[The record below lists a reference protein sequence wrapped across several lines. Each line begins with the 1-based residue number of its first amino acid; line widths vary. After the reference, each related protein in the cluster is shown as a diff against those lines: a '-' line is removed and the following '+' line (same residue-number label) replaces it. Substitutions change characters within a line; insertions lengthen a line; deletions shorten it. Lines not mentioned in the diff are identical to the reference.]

1 MNWKEFEQNI
11 KVRLITSFFNRAV
24 TSAVMPFMA
33 LFFAQ
38 EINKVWAG
46 LFLILTVMLS
56 FFSNLIG
63 GYISDRFQRK
73 KILLLTSFS
82 STLMFLFMT
91 LSLYPTDKMIWLFA
105 IAYVGFIITSS
116 LGRPSM
122 QAIIIDSTTP
132 ENRKA
137 VYTIDYWLMNL
148 S

>member
-1 MNWKEFEQNI
+1 MGWFI
-11 KVRLITSFFNRAV
+11 FNLNGYV
-24 TSAVMPFMA
+24 
-33 LFFAQ
+33 
-38 EINKVWAG
+38 K
-46 LFLILTVMLS
+46 

-73 KILLLTSFS
+73 QILLLTSFS

-91 LSLYPTDKMIWLFA
+91 VSLYPTDKMIWLFA

-132 ENRKA
+132 ENRKFCL
-137 VYTIDYWLMNL
+137 YN
-148 S
+148 